1 MGAPGYAGPFTLPL
15 LWDRQNSRIINN
27 DTLDIMQ
34 MLNNNFNQYTKHKQL
49 NLLPSSKKTQ
59 IMSVIE
65 GQIFETVSTG
75 PYKVGYAKT

>member
-1 MGAPGYAGPFTLPL
+1 
-15 LWDRQNSRIINN
+15 
-27 DTLDIMQ
+27 MQ

-59 IMSVIE
+59 IMSVVE